1 MYYVVYK
8 FVRSTFGVP
17 QDQPDSNPDI
27 LTSLV
32 KELQLTQ
39 NRTESQPAELPI
51 ASVKGHELQSEP
63 AQGFV
68 SRGNIVLYTICVC
81 LYCL

>member
-1 MYYVVYK
+1 MYYIMLGI
-8 FVRSTFGVP
+8 SLASP

-27 LTSLV
+27 LTSLM

-39 NRTESQPAELPI
+39 TRTESQPAELPI
-51 ASVKGHELQSEP
+51 ASVKGHGLQSEP

-68 SRGNIVLYTICVC
+68 SRGNIVLNLC
-81 LYCL
+81 LFILFVI